1 MPGTATKT
9 HHVSTGAIPADPV
22 ACSRL
27 QVRPKGD
34 ASGVTGLG
42 VSTPRSQKASASRCS
57 TPCNMLSGRTR
68 DFPENGKE
76 AGGLGDGNT
85 KRGLDDFD
93 ADYGCRGGDCCDV
106 STKPHFFS
114 LCTKCANEGKDKSQH
129 DRREPVR
136 GLIIRSESFMNASE
150 ASRWEIEAQCNSTC
164 AGDGSD
170 GASGTTAVDGLP
182 ASPRPDAPVF
192 DRSKI
197 VHEVLLKDGQQITDI
212 YDTPNGT
219 SLGKGSYGSVVKAKD
234 LKTGIMRAIKVV
246 YKPRIDNVT
255 RLKREILIMKRLDH
269 PNIIKLL
276 EVYEDMKNLY
286 LVMELCTGGELF
298 ERIIKSGHFSER
310 YAASLMKQVF
320 SAASYCHSQNVIHRD
335 LKPENLLYADSS
347 PLSALKVIDWGFA
360 ARCGKSHKFSSVVG
374 TPYYVAP
381 EVLFGKYGSECDM
394 WSAGVILYI
403 LLCGYPPFHGKDNQ
417 EILKKVQV
425 GEYSF
430 DPRHWR
436 RVSDHAKDL
445 VKRCLTYVPGK
456 RISAAEALK
465 HPWIQCYTAGAG
477 RPERPI
483 PARLSGDLIERFKAF
498 QRLHKLKKLAITC
511 VAYQLNDAD
520 IGMLHDA
527 FAALDTNADGVLT
540 IAEIQQ
546 GLKQCCVAGEEI
558 NDILKEMDTDGNGTI
573 DYTEF
578 IAASI
583 DHKIYEQESACQ
595 AAFKVFDLDG
605 DGKITVDE
613 LQKVLETRCVQ
624 EAFSKEAVAEMMKEG
639 DSNNDGCIDFDEFMR
654 MMRGRQRK
662 ASETVSP
669 LARAR
674 ALLYRRYEN

>member
-1 MPGTATKT
+1 MMHLTAPKANCL
-9 HHVSTGAIPADPV
+9 SPAPTLPIEAV
-22 ACSRL
+22 ACGRRPVCADSEAVL
-27 QVRPKGD
+27 SEKAAAAVPAVRDVFAHNGD
-34 ASGVTGLG
+34 A
-42 VSTPRSQKASASRCS
+42 REKA
-57 TPCNMLSGRTR
+57 R
-68 DFPENGKE
+68 DADG
-76 AGGLGDGNT
+76 AGCRGDG
-85 KRGLDDFD
+85 KRGFDDVD
-93 ADYGCRGGDCCDV
+93 VDYGCKGDDCCD
-106 STKPHFFS
+106 SSSKPHFFS
-114 LCTKCANEGKDKSQH
+114 LCTKCANEGKEKSQQN
-129 DRREPVR
+129 RREPVR
-136 GLIIRSESFMNASE
+136 GLIIRSESFVNASE
-150 ASRWEIEAQCNSTC
+150 ASRWEVETQCNSRSGGEGASGSQ
-164 AGDGSD
+164 AGDGRP
-170 GASGTTAVDGLP
+170 V
-182 ASPRPDAPVF
+182 SPRPDKPVF

-197 VHEVLLKDGQQITDI
+197 VHEVLLQDGRQITDI

-219 SLGKGSYGSVVKAKD
+219 NLGKGSYGSVVKAKD
-234 LKTGIMRAIKVV
+234 IKTGIMRAIKVV

-276 EVYEDMKNLY
+276 EVYEDSKNLY

-298 ERIIKSGHFSER
+298 ERIMKSGHFSER

-456 RISAAEALK
+456 RITAAEALR

-483 PARLSGDLIERFKAF
+483 PARLGGDLIERFKAF
-498 QRLHKLKKLAITC
+498 QRLHKLKKMAITC

-540 IAEIQQ
+540 VAEIQQ
-546 GLKQCCVAGEEI
+546 GLKQCCVAGDEM

-624 EAFSKEAVAEMMKEG
+624 EAFSKEVVAEMLKEG

-662 ASETVSP
+662 ASETASP